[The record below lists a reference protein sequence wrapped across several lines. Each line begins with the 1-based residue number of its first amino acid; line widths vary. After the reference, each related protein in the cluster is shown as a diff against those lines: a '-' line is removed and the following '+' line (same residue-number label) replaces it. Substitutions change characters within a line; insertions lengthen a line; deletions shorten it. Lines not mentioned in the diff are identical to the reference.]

1 MADCSPGDTLVGGGM
16 NATFVNNNDRVLASQ
31 PSGNSW
37 VATIQTFAN
46 LPDRTVSAF
55 AICLD
60 LTP

>member
-1 MADCSPGDTLVGGGM
+1 M